1 MKEKLRSLLIQYK
14 TPIRIVLCAFVV
26 ILIVLALLTYVPI
39 TKTTRYDMRGFIVS
53 ADGEIREEFD
63 FTVTCKEYNFIID
76 PPGGEISFSGERLA
90 VIEEDALILD
100 FEWGLDSINEVC
112 SFTKMIGRAHPDNP
126 RYTYSSVSFYNKKLN
141 QYSFEPFA
149 LIDLE
154 RGSFCM
160 YAEYLADNAF
170 IVGSTDP
177 RTSPNA
183 LIQSYKHHLG
193 DPTIDKLQKIDW
205 TMTGTIVSGSGEVI
219 SPCNLSLSGQL
230 ALGKNRQDQLNL
242 DIRFPKPFA
251 YWYESSAVYT
261 SQSRK
266 YFNTPYP
273 VFTHYAYN
281 RDADKPAE
289 EPVFS
294 VFAVCP
300 EREYVIFHWEDGK
313 DQYLVASTDPNVP
326 PQEILSYFE
335 AFTEK
340 FVIAD

>member
-76 PPGGEISFSGERLA
+76 PPGGSISFSGNKLVELER
-90 VIEEDALILD
+90 DAFVLYFD
-100 FEWGLDSINEVC
+100 WGTSSIAKKCYFGHFTDSFRVTD
-112 SFTKMIGRAHPDNP
+112 TKMIGSLMYYDSKSN
-126 RYTYSSVSFYNKKLN
+126 SS
-141 QYSFEPFA
+141 A
-149 LIDLE
+149 LDS
-154 RGSFCM
+154 GFFD
-160 YAEYLADNAF
+160 AEYGTICIHTDVLASNAF
-170 IVGSTDP
+170 IVGTTDP
-177 RTSPNA
+177 QVDPNA

-230 ALGKNRQDQLNL
+230 ALGKNRKDQLNL